1 MRLIRED
8 KLLELDARV
17 FYETLLEYLSKNDPI
32 KKANYY
38 WQLEHPKGKFNP
50 KFMRAYAKQF
60 PIADIKDDILGFVV
74 DFANEM
80 KSNPDIDR
88 ILSYKSPDF
97 GFSNYIHIYFKKPTD
112 TKLANYVANNDKKYS
127 NVKFRF
133 SEHEEYED
141 EKEERKS
148 VKNIDL
154 YNKNFIQAAQEM
166 KSVILSYIA
175 DLRSGEQE
183 YLNNINTVATS
194 KQECIKLRIRE
205 SVSLDERLEEIGY
218 STYMTDLT
226 SDIVNWLLN
235 KPKPYRVLYDSMY
248 DVWSIADATATTHKD
263 MSIDMFDSNYL
274 YNIARDLDSDIE
286 VMRND
291 GNFNSGYTDAE
302 VYSDYLFDNG
312 YLTGLI
318 FIPSG
323 DDYFKYE
330 DTGFYPNKT
339 EITTG
344 TIFTKFALEDR
355 FKSLYK
361 KLKIA
366 DVIVRDETTL
376 QDIWDSTKNQVPR
389 WYAFSERAADSG
401 FSYDQI
407 DEFLDS
413 IGETRHRGITGGK

>member
-1 MRLIRED
+1 MRLIR
-8 KLLELDARV
+8 K
-17 FYETLLEYLSKNDPI
+17 
-32 KKANYY
+32 
-38 WQLEHPKGKFNP
+38 
-50 KFMRAYAKQF
+50 
-60 PIADIKDDILGFVV
+60 
-74 DFANEM
+74 
-80 KSNPDIDR
+80 
-88 ILSYKSPDF
+88 
-97 GFSNYIHIYFKKPTD
+97 
-112 TKLANYVANNDKKYS
+112 
-127 NVKFRF
+127 
-133 SEHEEYED
+133 
-141 EKEERKS
+141 
-148 VKNIDL
+148 
-154 YNKNFIQAAQEM
+154 
-166 KSVILSYIA
+166 
-175 DLRSGEQE
+175 E
-183 YLNNINTVATS
+183 YLNNINTGATS
-194 KQECIKLRIRE
+194 KQECIRLRIRE

-274 YNIARDLDSDIE
+274 YNISRDLDSDIE

-355 FKSLYK
+355 FKSLYR